1 MTYVVSTVSRD
12 EGDRIITSR
21 IGAFADKGEAMKIA
35 KRAAH
40 TRKDCITYGP
50 SSLAYVGSELTAVVA
65 W

>member
-1 MTYVVSTVSRD
+1 MP
-12 EGDRIITSR
+12 RIITSR